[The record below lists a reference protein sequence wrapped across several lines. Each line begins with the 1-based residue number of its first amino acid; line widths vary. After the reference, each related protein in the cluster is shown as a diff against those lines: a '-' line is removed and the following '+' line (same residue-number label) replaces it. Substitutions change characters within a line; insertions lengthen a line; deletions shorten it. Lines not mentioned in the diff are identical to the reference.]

1 MKDEYQ
7 IRISTNGPR
16 LYIFMRENCE
26 LNIICKNRLL
36 DMNHSLQLFFT
47 HEANLVLLFS
57 VSFRLRM
64 KLSKLNVNVW
74 FKTENG
80 FHTCIFFST
89 DLTVPKMIASI
100 QEFTQFDISII
111 NLLHKSLGEA
121 EVLSMRS
128 IIQAAL
134 KEDIAIL

>member
-1 MKDEYQ
+1 MEVYKEELEQMKDEYQ

-57 VSFRLRM
+57 VSFRLRK

-74 FKTENG
+74 FK
-80 FHTCIFFST
+80 
-89 DLTVPKMIASI
+89 M
-100 QEFTQFDISII
+100 
-111 NLLHKSLGEA
+111 
-121 EVLSMRS
+121 
-128 IIQAAL
+128 
-134 KEDIAIL
+134 